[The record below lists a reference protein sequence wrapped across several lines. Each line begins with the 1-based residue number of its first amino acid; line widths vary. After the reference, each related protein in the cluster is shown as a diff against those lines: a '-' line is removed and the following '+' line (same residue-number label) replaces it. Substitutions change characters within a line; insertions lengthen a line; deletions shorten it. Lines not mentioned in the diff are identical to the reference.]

1 MSCCAAQN
9 ALVPVLVRGQ
19 LSNHSV
25 ERLAAGM
32 SHVAV
37 VATQRTKTNSG
48 SGSTQLTRLLTWG
61 KNTAGQLG
69 IGAGRE
75 DHFMPQ
81 VWLQQADS
89 TQPPASCGVCKSS
102 HIVEAGQRLDM
113 QACTL
118 GPPHCTSAC
127 ITCIDLSAGRTISC
141 CLCGRSSRRCT
152 VLWWPASGGID
163 CK

>member
-75 DHFMPQ
+75 DHFLPQ

-89 TQPPASCGVCKSS
+89 STVTCQLWCLQEVRTSVK
-102 HIVEAGQRLDM
+102 AGQHLDM
-113 QACTL
+113 PACT
-118 GPPHCTSAC
+118 PAPSHCSSAHNAC
-127 ITCIDLSAGRTISC
+127 IDRLAGRTWQGGVGAAATLYSFS
-141 CLCGRSSRRCT
+141 LQRA
-152 VLWWPASGGID
+152 ASG
-163 CK
+163 KY